1 MSSGIDRESRLVVII
16 DNLIEIIQIGG
27 KLVLSY
33 IQDGWD
39 TLALLWKDD
48 YLPPRDEEDFIW
60 NGGVTNDKA
69 SRIDDTSE
77 DNTLVYDEY
86 TIDGNIIYDG
96 MMGEFNDDNG

>member
-1 MSSGIDRESRLVVII
+1 MSRLSRVVEDLGDI
-16 DNLIEIIQIGG
+16 LLIGG
-27 KLVLSY
+27 KLVISY
-33 IQDGWD
+33 IRDFWS

-48 YLPPRDEEDFIW
+48 HLTPPSSDWENDEMW
-60 NGGVTNDKA
+60 NGGVTNKQG
-69 SRIDDTSE
+69 SRIDDTNE

>member
-1 MSSGIDRESRLVVII
+1 MSRLSRIVE
-16 DNLIEIIQIGG
+16 NLGDILLIGG
-27 KLVLSY
+27 KLVISY
-33 IQDGWD
+33 IRDGWL

-48 YLPPRDEEDFIW
+48 YLPPPKQEEDFIW
-60 NGGVTNDKA
+60 NGGVTNNPA

-77 DNTLVYDEY
+77 DNTLRYDEY

>member
-1 MSSGIDRESRLVVII
+1 MSRLSRIVE
-16 DNLIEIIQIGG
+16 NLGDILLIGG
-27 KLVLSY
+27 KLVISY
-33 IQDGWD
+33 IRDGWL

-48 YLPPRDEEDFIW
+48 HLTPPKQEEDFIW
-60 NGGVTNDKA
+60 NGGVTNNPA

-77 DNTLVYDEY
+77 DNTLRYDEY

>member
-1 MSSGIDRESRLVVII
+1 MSRLSRIVE
-16 DNLIEIIQIGG
+16 NLGDILLIGG
-27 KLVLSY
+27 KLVISY
-33 IQDGWD
+33 IRDFWS

-48 YLPPRDEEDFIW
+48 HLTPPKQEEDFIW
-60 NGGVTNDKA
+60 NGGVTNNPA

-77 DNTLVYDEY
+77 DNTLRYDEY